1 MQNIGTRYIMP
12 IILLISLMFSNTAS
26 AGLFGIDGFLSDSD
40 ARCRLEYTQLD
51 LRTGVQKIAVM
62 TTQFDDRGN
71 QEICEK
77 CATNMAN
84 KMSNWVEDSNS
95 HIIVN
100 LTKMSYKRREN
111 SFVLWHT
118 WDDYKLCNRT
128 SVTEPFRYSDI
139 IVRSLRDHN
148 KIGYNVNRSRIL
160 EDL

>member
-71 QEICEK
+71 QVICEK
-77 CATNMAN
+77 SATNMAN
-84 KMSNWVEDSNS
+84 KMSDWVEDSNS

-100 LTKMSYKRREN
+100 LTKMYRKARETN
-111 SFVLWHT
+111 FVLWHAWT
-118 WDDYKLCNRT
+118 DYKLCVYIDD
-128 SVTEPFRYSDI
+128 SLKYPGA
-139 IVRSLRDHN
+139 IVKSLRDHN
-148 KIGYNVNRSRIL
+148 KIGYNVNKDRIL